1 MTGDKGIEG
10 EDQYYYSFEWNMTSE
25 SVPLFYSAI
34 KGCLDRWPG
43 GDPVEQEILQEMHK
57 QAYQLLI
64 ERSFLEG

>member
-1 MTGDKGIEG
+1 MTDPD
-10 EDQYYYSFEWNMTSE
+10 DQYVYSFEWNMPSE
-25 SVPLFYSAI
+25 SVPLFYSTI
-34 KGCLDRWPG
+34 KKSLDQWPG